1 MQLRLLNEEALKD
14 LVDMKAAIAAVRA
27 GFDALWSGTA
37 QVPVRTVLVEENGST
52 LIMPARLT
60 AEPGVGLK
68 VVTVR
73 PGNRDRGLP
82 AIHAVILLMDAVTG
96 APAAVLDAEW
106 LTALRTGAATGV
118 ATDLLARSDASVLA
132 VVGAGAQAFE
142 QARAVATVRPIE
154 EVRVVSRGGASAERL
169 ALRLVS
175 EGVVERARAVASSA
189 HAIAGADIVVTAT
202 DSTVPVLDDV
212 DITSGTHVN
221 AVGSYRRD
229 MQELPLALM
238 GRADL
243 VVIDQLDA
251 ALAEAGEVTAA
262 LDAGVILRENLI
274 ELGALT
280 TGARI
285 GRTRPEEVTVFKSV
299 GNAIQDL
306 MVARLALDRARAAE
320 L

>member
-1 MQLRLLNEEALKD
+1 MQLRVLDEEALQD

-37 QVPVRTVLVEENGST
+37 DVPVRTVLVDGDGAT

-60 AEPGVGLK
+60 DASGLGLK

-73 PGNRDRGLP
+73 PGNRERGLP

-118 ATDLLARSDASVLA
+118 ATDLLARSDATVLA
-132 VVGAGAQAFE
+132 VVGAGAQSFE
-142 QARAVATVRPIE
+142 QVRAVATVRALE

-169 ALRLVS
+169 AARLVS
-175 EGVVERARAVASSA
+175 DGVVERARAVANASE
-189 HAIAGADIVVTAT
+189 AIVGADIVVTAT
-202 DSTVPVLDDV
+202 DSPDPVLADADV
-212 DITSGTHVN
+212 APGTHIN
-221 AVGSYRRD
+221 AVGGYRRD
-229 MQELPLALM
+229 MQELPVALV

-243 VVIDQLDA
+243 VVVDQLEG
-251 ALAEAGEVTAA
+251 ALAEAGDVTAA
-262 LDAGVILRENLI
+262 LDAGLVQREALV

-280 TGARI
+280 TGDRV
-285 GRTRPEEVTVFKSV
+285 GRTSPDQVTVFKSV

-306 MVARLALDRARAAE
+306 MVARLALDRARAADG
-320 L
+320 